1 MKKAHTLQVT
11 LFSLC
16 LSCSVA
22 TAATVSS
29 AQAEA
34 KEAARSGNCTP
45 TKVEVL
51 RYVPGREPQTV
62 FKVDCGEEKGIFVL
76 VQCRSRICV
85 LLR

>member
-1 MKKAHTLQVT
+1 MKKRYPLQVV
-11 LFSLC
+11 LLSLC
-16 LSCSVA
+16 LSGPA
-22 TAATVSS
+22 AAATVSS

-34 KEAARSGNCTP
+34 KETARAGNCTP

-51 RYVPGREPQTV
+51 RYIPGREPQTV